1 MASTGLTWTATVSSI
16 IRDGNWDFPSGQPE
30 MQEIWN
36 SINFLPQPHK
46 EDTVIWQGNI
56 SGKFSISSAWEYI
69 RKKKA
74 QSPLAD
80 LIWFSGHVPRY
91 AFTLWLASRERLSTM
106 DRPHVQ
112 RIISD
117 NVCVLCRESPETH
130 GHLFFECGYS
140 RELWEVIASKV
151 HLNIPNM
158 NGIPLL
164 MWAATNCTGK
174 KRFDHLLSRHALL
187 IATYFVWQERN
198 RRVFQNQW
206 KTSRTLTGEA
216 LHQLRT
222 LLLQHTKP
230 IPEWAMNEWNLQ
242 GAELSSSAVPV
253 HLAHP
258 YSGQE
263 ASLQP
268 DVQVQL
274 ARPSSGQGD
283 SGQHDVP
290 AHSVVQVH
298 PAHPTTGQ
306 GDSSQ
311 PRGYVQAQIARSML
325 SWAEMAVSFRS
336 TRAQP
341 ISLAE

>member
-1 MASTGLTWTATVSSI
+1 MQHRYSRNRITNLTDG
-16 IRDGNWDFPSGQPE
+16 DGNVLHDQEEIGAEAVKYYKNILARQPE
-30 MQEIWN
+30 LQEIWN

-56 SGKFSISSAWEYI
+56 SGKFSISSTWEYI

-80 LIWFSGHVPRY
+80 LIW
-91 AFTLWLASRERLSTM
+91 
-106 DRPHVQ
+106 
-112 RIISD
+112 
-117 NVCVLCRESPETH
+117 ESPKTH

-174 KRFDHLLSRHALL
+174 KRFGHLLSRHALS

-206 KTSRTLTGEA
+206 KTCRTLTGEA
-216 LHQLRT
+216 LHQLWT
-222 LLLQHTKP
+222 LMLQHTKP
-230 IPEWAMNEWNLQ
+230 IPEWAMNDWNLQ

-263 ASLQP
+263 VSVQP

-283 SGQHDVP
+283 SAQP
-290 AHSVVQVH
+290 EVQVH
-298 PAHPTTGQ
+298 PAPPTTGQ

-311 PRGYVQAQIARSML
+311 PRGDVQVQIARSMVF
-325 SWAEMAVSFRS
+325 WAEIAVSFRS
-336 TRAQP
+336 ARAQP
-341 ISLAE
+341 ICLAE

>member
-69 RKKKA
+69 HKKKA

-112 RIISD
+112 RIMSD

-140 RELWEVIASKV
+140 RELWEVIASK
-151 HLNIPNM
+151 
-158 NGIPLL
+158 
-164 MWAATNCTGK
+164 TC
-174 KRFDHLLSRHALL
+174 
-187 IATYFVWQERN
+187 
-198 RRVFQNQW
+198 
-206 KTSRTLTGEA
+206 RTLTGEA

-242 GAELSSSAVPV
+242 GAELSSSAAPV

-263 ASLQP
+263 VSVQP

-283 SGQHDVP
+283 STQHDVP
-290 AHSVVQVH
+290 AQPVVQVH

-311 PRGYVQAQIARSML
+311 PRGDV
-325 SWAEMAVSFRS
+325 
-336 TRAQP
+336 
-341 ISLAE
+341 

>member
-1 MASTGLTWTATVSSI
+1 
-16 IRDGNWDFPSGQPE
+16 
-30 MQEIWN
+30 
-36 SINFLPQPHK
+36 
-46 EDTVIWQGNI
+46 
-56 SGKFSISSAWEYI
+56 
-69 RKKKA
+69 
-74 QSPLAD
+74 
-80 LIWFSGHVPRY
+80 
-91 AFTLWLASRERLSTM
+91 M

-112 RIISD
+112 RILSD

-174 KRFDHLLSRHALL
+174 KRFDHLLSRHALS

-198 RRVFQNQW
+198 RR
-206 KTSRTLTGEA
+206 
-216 LHQLRT
+216 
-222 LLLQHTKP
+222 HTKP
-230 IPEWAMNEWNLQ
+230 IPEWAMNEWNLH
-242 GAELSSSAVPV
+242 GAELSSSAVSV

-263 ASLQP
+263 
-268 DVQVQL
+268 VL
-274 ARPSSGQGD
+274 A
-283 SGQHDVP
+283 QHDVP
-290 AHSVVQVH
+290 AQPVVQVH

-306 GDSSQ
+306 VDSSQ
-311 PRGYVQAQIARSML
+311 PRGEVQAQIARSML

-336 TRAQP
+336 ARAQP
-341 ISLAE
+341 ISLAD